1 MKLTNKAQQ
10 LLTFLNSQ
18 GNEATAEDIYNALH
32 MDKTV
37 LLSAIY
43 QFMQNGLEVTT
54 TSDSVDIRTV
64 RLLKGGER
72 NS

>member
-10 LLTFLNSQ
+10 LLTFLNSR
-18 GNEATAEDIYNALH
+18 GNEATAEDIYSALH
-32 MDKTV
+32 IDKTH

-54 TSDSVDIRTV
+54 TSDNEDIRTV
-64 RLLKGGER
+64 RLLKGGEK